1 VAVVHTGHAAQ
12 ASAHQ
17 DPVGA
22 MGVQAITECVRSE
35 EGDDR
40 AIGGLATSPQ
50 VSGMEAA
57 RGGSQLR
64 ILYTD
69 SNLRG
74 T

>member
-1 VAVVHTGHAAQ
+1 MGVVHTGRAAQ
-12 ASAHQ
+12 APA
-17 DPVGA
+17 DWGPVGA

-35 EGDDR
+35 EGDDG
-40 AIGGLATSPQ
+40 AIGGLTTSLQ
-50 VSGMEAA
+50 VNGMEAA
-57 RGGSQLR
+57 RGGVYLR